1 MFRDRKTT
9 YVILILFCALG
20 YGWVGLNLFDE
31 SVRKSDSTSVCLF
44 KHTTGLPCPS
54 CGSTRAVVS
63 IAQGNMMESLTWNP
77 FGMLIALTLLIA
89 PFWIIYDLTT
99 SRTTLLQ
106 FYHWSSG
113 QMRKKW
119 IAIPAILLIISN
131 WAWNISKG
139 L

>member
-1 MFRDRKTT
+1 MIMGRQTT
-9 YVILILFCALG
+9 YAILLLICAVG

-31 SVRKSDSTSVCLF
+31 SVRHSDSTSVCLF

-54 CGSTRAVVS
+54 CGSTRAVVA
-63 IAQGNMMESLTWNP
+63 IAEGNIVQSLTWNP
-77 FGMLIALTLLIA
+77 IGILIAFIMLIA
-89 PFWIIYDLTT
+89 PFWILYDLVT
-99 SRTTLLQ
+99 SRITLLQ

-113 QMRKKW
+113 QLRRKW
-119 IAIPAILLIISN
+119 LAIPAIILILCN